1 MCCFLAQDFLP
12 HHCVRDGTRAPD
24 FSTNRLPH
32 RKSAHT
38 TTSCF
43 CLIHKTFVLMRYVE
57 PLPCFFA
64 SLGFV
69 FSEVSCCCSSSS
81 VFSFF
86 FCVCRYGIIRFATA
100 FYYMCLAVCML
111 FLSLGFRR
119 VSQSILENFALF
131 FLSLSLM
138 TSRGSAFFLSFYRK

>member
-1 MCCFLAQDFLP
+1 VCCFLAQDFLP

-43 CLIHKTFVLMRYVE
+43 FLIHKTFVLMRYVE
-57 PLPCFFA
+57 PFTCFFA
-64 SLGFV
+64 SYWDL
-69 FSEVSCCCSSSS
+69 FSLKFPAAARRPL
-81 VFSFF
+81 FSLF

-111 FLSLGFRR
+111 LLSLGFRR